1 MNTKKISLFFLL
13 SSTLVYGAQKK
24 SWLRSLRKKINPL
37 LSEHNKRNW
46 DNLITSVEQDPDSAL
61 PLSFN
66 DQQTMQ
72 NFGNTPCTF
81 ADVAGG
87 VPEEIE
93 SLLDMINNQEK
104 YIRYGITP
112 PKGILLVGP
121 PGCGKTLLARAVA
134 GESGCNFLYTSAT
147 EFIEVY
153 VGTGPARVRE
163 LFGKAHQASLRTG
176 KKTIIFIDE
185 IDAVGNRTELAGHD
199 SESKRTLN
207 ELLTQMDGF
216 AQHTNVI
223 VLAATNNPHD
233 LDPALKRP
241 GRFDSVVEIQLP
253 DLEQR
258 KAVLKHYCK
267 KIPATTLKNA
277 IPYDELASRTWDFNN
292 AELKELVRLACLQA
306 AKEEIALDE
315 HHFFDS
321 VKKIRKQKQF

>member
-1 MNTKKISLFFLL
+1 MKLKIIFIALCL
-13 SSTLVYGAQKK
+13 STTVAHGAQKK
-24 SWLRSLRKKINPL
+24 SWLRKLRKTLAPV
-37 LSEHNKRNW
+37 LSDHNKRNW
-46 DNLITSVEQDPDSAL
+46 DNLITSVEQDSDAAQ

-66 DQQTMQ
+66 NQ
-72 NFGNTPCTF
+72 NAGHDSSVCTF

-87 VPEEIE
+87 VPEEIAN
-93 SLLDMINNQEK
+93 LVDMINNQEK

-112 PKGILLVGP
+112 PKGILMVGP
-121 PGCGKTLLARAVA
+121 PGCGKTLMARALA
-134 GESGCNFLYTSAT
+134 GQAGCNFLYTSAT

-163 LFGKAHQASLRTG
+163 LFNKAHQASMLTG

-185 IDAVGNRTELAGHD
+185 IDAVGNRTTLADHD

-216 AQHTNVI
+216 AQRTNVI

-241 GRFDSVVEIQLP
+241 GRFDSVVEIALP

-258 KAVLKHYCK
+258 KAVLKHYCQ
-267 KIPATTLKNA
+267 KIPAATLQKPV
-277 IPYDELASRTWDFNN
+277 PYDDLAEETWGFNN
-292 AELKELVRLACLQA
+292 AELKELIRVACLQA
-306 AKEEIALDE
+306 AKEETTLEDR
-315 HHFFDS
+315 HFFDA
-321 VKKIRKQKQF
+321 VNKIKKQKRF